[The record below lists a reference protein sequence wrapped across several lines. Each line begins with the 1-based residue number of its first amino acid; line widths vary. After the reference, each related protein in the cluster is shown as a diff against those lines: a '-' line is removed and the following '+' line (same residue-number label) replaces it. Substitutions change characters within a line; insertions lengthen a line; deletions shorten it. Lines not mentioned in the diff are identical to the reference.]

1 MTDST
6 NDDIR
11 KQVQDRIDQEAAQS
25 PPGDEAD
32 DSKITSKL
40 INECLF
46 ANELGDGTLFAHI
59 FRGRF
64 LYVKNTQEWFEW
76 NGHYWQRDIM
86 SRVLAAVE
94 QVVQAYLDE
103 YKKIA
108 LEITNIIKSES
119 DDTKKIEK
127 LKRKQAQL
135 LKRASQ
141 LRGDKRRTACL
152 KFAHTIENPLAITG
166 DEMDQKPWLLACPNG
181 VIDLNPGKQKEGK
194 PADHI
199 SMASPVEW
207 KGIDEPAPLWEKTL
221 LEIFNND
228 DQLVAYIHRLF
239 GYGLTGLVTEKV
251 FPVFWGKDGWNG
263 RSTIIDTICRI
274 MGPLA
279 GAIPAEILLS
289 SKYST
294 SAAGPSPEI
303 MTFRG
308 LRMAFAS
315 ETDEGHKFSAAKVKW
330 LTGKDELVGR
340 SPHDKYL
347 SRFHPSHKLFLATNT
362 QPAAPAN
369 DRSFWERLHL
379 IPFTISFVNRDPQEH
394 HERRAILDLDEQLKK
409 EDSGILAWL
418 VRGCLLWQ
426 KHGLA
431 PPLSVIAATEKYRK
445 NEDLLADFIDECC
458 LREPGAKSRSSEL
471 YTRFVKWYHEN
482 IGKKEPSG
490 TWFGK
495 QLGQKYE
502 KSKSDGRNVYHG
514 IAPITDQGELE
525 GY

>member
-221 LEIFNND
+221 GEIFHNN
-228 DQLVAYIHRLF
+228 LELISFIKRYL
-239 GYGLTGLVTEKV
+239 GYCLTGSTRDNV
-251 FPVFWGKDGWNG
+251 FLLLHGQGRNGKTLLA
-263 RSTIIDTICRI
+263 SILSYVL
-274 MGPLA
+274 GPLA
-279 GAIPAEILLS
+279 RPIPSEMLLDQGRIRNS
-289 SKYST
+289 
-294 SAAGPSPEI
+294 AGPSPDI
-303 MTFRG
+303 MM
-308 LRMAFAS
+308 LRALRIAFAS
-315 ETDEGHKFSAAKVKW
+315 ESDEGRRFNAGRIKLFSGGDE
-330 LTGKDELVGR
+330 LTGR
-340 SPHDKYL
+340 NPHDK
-347 SRFHPSHKLFLATNT
+347 HPITFTPTHKLMLLTNEK
-362 QPAAPAN
+362 PAAPAS
-369 DRSFWERLHL
+369 DFAFWERLL
-379 IPFTISFVNRDPQEH
+379 LVPFTVSFVSREPQKANERKANRDLL
-394 HERRAILDLDEQLKK
+394 AQLQK
-409 EDSGILAWL
+409 EAPGILAWL
-418 VRGCLLWQ
+418 VWGCLEWQ
-426 KHGLA
+426 REGLN
-431 PPLSVIAATEKYRK
+431 PPRSVTEATEQYRRD
-445 NEDLLADFIDECC
+445 EDIIADFIDERCVV
-458 LREPGAKSRSSEL
+458 EPGAVGFSSEI
-471 YTRFVKWYHEN
+471 YSAFAEWYESN
-482 IGKKEPSG
+482 LGKRVPSQN
-490 TWFGK
+490 WLGK
-495 QLGQKYE
+495 QLHKTYE
-502 KSKSDGRNVYHG
+502 KTKRDGRIAYFG
-514 IAPITDQGELE
+514 IAVR
-525 GY
+525 